1 MLDKC
6 ANPNCN
12 TLAHRLGHGRL
23 HALYRCKKSARKATS
38 IEFYWL
44 CESCAAEWR
53 LNFKNGKPELVSVS
67 SSTGEH
73 RIGTDGISPATS

>member
-12 TLAHRLGHGRL
+12 TLAHRLGRGRL
-23 HALYRCKKSARKATS
+23 HALYRCQQSGPGTGWKPVS

-44 CESCAAEWR
+44 CESCAVDRR
-53 LNFKNGKPELVSVS
+53 LNFKNGKPELVLIS
-67 SSTGEH
+67 SSARGQQY
-73 RIGTDGISPATS
+73 RS